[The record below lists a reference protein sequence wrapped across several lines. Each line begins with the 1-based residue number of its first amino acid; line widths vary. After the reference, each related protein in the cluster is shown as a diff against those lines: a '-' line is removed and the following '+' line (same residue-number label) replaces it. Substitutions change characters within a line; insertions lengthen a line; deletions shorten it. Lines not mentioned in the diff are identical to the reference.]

1 MIRAVIFDLEGTLLQ
16 TEALEELSFG
26 HAATELRPE
35 LEETEVASACDALLG
50 RPQWAVAVEL
60 LGRFDLE
67 RAARER
73 ARHPAART
81 HWQVLL
87 GLKYRAFDRALGARH
102 GVDPQLPAQRGPGA
116 GAPTKRAQDGSLH
129 GARVGAGG
137 QARRA
142 LAALGLDSAFDFV
155 ATREDVD
162 RGKPDPEVDLLAARE
177 LGVRPEECLAV
188 EGSPAGVEAALA
200 AGMRTVAFTPPL
212 TRRRF
217 RDSKLLDRCWTADDS
232 HALCAVVDPSDGS
245 GEVP

>member
-1 MIRAVIFDLEGTLLQ
+1 MLIHSYPRNA
-16 TEALEELSFG
+16 AL
-26 HAATELRPE
+26 ARELRRNGRR
-35 LEETEVASACDALLG
+35 TALCTGLG
-50 RPQWAVAVEL
+50 W
-60 LGRFDLE
+60 
-67 RAARER
+67 
-73 ARHPAART
+73 
-81 HWQVLL
+81 
-87 GLKYRAFDRALGARH
+87 
-102 GVDPQLPAQRGPGA
+102 
-116 GAPTKRAQDGSLH
+116 
-129 GARVGAGG
+129 G

-245 GEVP
+245 GEVA